1 MPADGDRALE
11 AAVRIVQ
18 SRWASPLSG
27 IVGAAALL
35 PDGELVAAASRVA
48 GPALFAHAEA
58 ELLNRI
64 DEAGRLNDLPAARI
78 ASTLSPCLR
87 GSRSRQGRACAERL
101 VAHDIAEIV
110 VGHIDPTQ
118 PPLDEYRR
126 IGLSVILTGN
136 ERLRLICDRLAGI
149 FDVYGERVNTEIG
162 TIKERVGEGIF
173 MV

>member
-1 MPADGDRALE
+1 MPAGGDRAL
-11 AAVRIVQ
+11 AAAIQAVQ
-18 SRWASPLSG
+18 CQWLSPLTG
-27 IVGAAALL
+27 IVGAAALW
-35 PDGELVAAASRVA
+35 PDGELIAAASRVA
-48 GPALFAHAEA
+48 APAVFAHAEA
-58 ELLNRI
+58 ELLERI
-64 DEAGRLNDLPAARI
+64 DEAGRLRDLPAARM

-87 GSRSRQGRACAERL
+87 GSKSRQGRACAERL
-101 VAHDIAEIV
+101 VAHNISEIV

-126 IGLSVILTGN
+126 IGLCVVLTGD

-162 TIKERVGEGIF
+162 AIKERVGEGIF